1 MTGAPI
7 DVTVRGPA
15 RAATR
20 LFRYDRRLHVVVI
33 VKTRLHFVPEGM
45 MRAEVPLEIGVS
57 DAADQLAAE
66 SLEAAE
72 FVPYRPAADITFR
85 GRCYVQGEIKAPPKT
100 VARLVI
106 LRPDSAEGTLEGAET
121 LLNKSLCAFELEN
134 FGPRSFRDRLEA
146 LPPIERAQAN
156 APTPDLWTA
165 MDFGFFHAAPPD
177 QRTHFLRGDEWIWL
191 EKLHPHI
198 ERVASR
204 LPLLQPV
211 GALRLPFEL
220 KRFPMRIDTLTI
232 DGDRGCCDVL
242 ARGSF
247 AISSEAELKRVRLV
261 AGFELDPS
269 AVEEAAPRT
278 QVVRMPQAPPAP
290 MVKPK
295 REMTMLLEPPVPVS
309 SERTSDRRTMIL
321 EDMPAFVAPAPRRAP
336 TVLLEMEPA
345 PAATVVAP
353 EDVAPITVSPSAIED
368 RLDEEPPATRAPF
381 QVAKGRTV
389 RRSSDIPGSPWA
401 KQPAPPAPAFRFES
415 RDTFA
420 LADDDQTRD
429 GETVPAPAPI
439 PPAPA
444 PKPEEKKAD
453 PPAPPKDPWRKL
465 PEDMPAPPKPPAPP
479 PPKVG
484 IASEAM
490 KKSHYQRLRRR

>member
-33 VKTRLHFVPEGM
+33 VKTRLQFVPEGL
-45 MRAEVPLEIGVS
+45 MRAEVPPDVGVS
-57 DAADQLAAE
+57 DATDPVAAE

-106 LRPDSAEGTLEGAET
+106 LRPESAEGTLEGAET

-134 FGPRSFRDRLEA
+134 FGPRPFHERLEI
-146 LPPIERAQAN
+146 LPPLERARAN
-156 APTPDLWTA
+156 APTPELWST
-165 MDFGFFHAAPPD
+165 MDFGFFHAAPSD

-191 EKLHPHI
+191 EKLHPHFD
-198 ERVASR
+198 RVASQ
-204 LPLLQPV
+204 LPLLQPL
-211 GALRLPFEL
+211 GALRLPFEM
-220 KRFPMRIDTLTI
+220 KRFPMRIDTLGL
-232 DGDRGCCDVL
+232 DGDRGCCDVV

-261 AGFELDPS
+261 AGFDLHPS

-278 QVVRMPQAPPAP
+278 QAIRALGPVPAP
-290 MVKPK
+290 VVKPK
-295 REMTMLLEPPVPVS
+295 REMTMLLEPTAPAP
-309 SERTSDRRTMIL
+309 SERSNDRRTMIL
-321 EDMPAFVAPAPRRAP
+321 EDMPPIMATAPRRAP
-336 TVLLEMEPA
+336 TVLLEMDP
-345 PAATVVAP
+345 PPATVAVP
-353 EDVAPITVSPSAIED
+353 EDAAPITVSPSALED
-368 RLDEEPPATRAPF
+368 RHDDEPPATRAPF
-381 QVAKGRTV
+381 QVAKGRTP

-401 KQPAPPAPAFRFES
+401 KQPPPAVPLLRFDDRE
-415 RDTFA
+415 TFA
-420 LADDDQTRD
+420 LVDEQTSDD
-429 GETVPAPAPI
+429 APTL
-439 PPAPA
+439 PPALPPPPE
-444 PKPEEKKAD
+444 PKPEEKN
-453 PPAPPKDPWRKL
+453 PAPPKDPWRKL
-465 PEDMPAPPKPPAPP
+465 PEDLPAPPKPPPPP

-484 IASEAM
+484 VASEAM